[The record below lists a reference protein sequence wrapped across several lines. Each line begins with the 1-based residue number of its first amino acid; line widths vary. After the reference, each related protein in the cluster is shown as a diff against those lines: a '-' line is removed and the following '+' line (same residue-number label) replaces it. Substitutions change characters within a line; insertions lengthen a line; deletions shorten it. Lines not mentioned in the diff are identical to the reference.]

1 MPTLDVVID
10 VEYSLIAHVSVV
22 CIVILSVLL
31 FFFFFFFNDPA
42 PPEIYPLPLH
52 DALPILLHTASV
64 VGGSGLPRQ
73 ADRSPAIG
81 DGGMGPAVSAPCCPL
96 TVTSH
101 PEVTRRRVH
110 LLPQRRCPRSEE
122 HTSELQS
129 QSNVVCR
136 LLLEK

>member
-52 DALPILLHTASV
+52 DALP
-64 VGGSGLPRQ
+64 LP
-73 ADRSPAIG
+73 G
-81 DGGMGPAVSAPCCPL
+81 DGRPAPAPRAVHAGDGVARNPG
-96 TVTSH
+96 
-101 PEVTRRRVH
+101 TRSRLGQRDGDECSRTPVARPRPHYRRSGR
-110 LLPQRRCPRSEE
+110 PFRPPPR
-122 HTSELQS
+122 
-129 QSNVVCR
+129 
-136 LLLEK
+136 